1 MVTKENKRAWT
12 KKFHHAWWIL
22 AFKVVVEEGGA
33 VEGLSESVE
42 KYFLQIMLNEV
53 LKICEK

>member
-1 MVTKENKRAWT
+1 MD
-12 KKFHHAWWIL
+12 KKISSCLVDFG
-22 AFKVVVEEGGA
+22 FKVVVEEGGA

-42 KYFLQIMLNEV
+42 KYFFQIMLNEV